1 MDQLLDSPYIQV
13 DAAGRAHPGL
23 AEEEALIHP
32 GVLAVLRCLELR
44 SAAEIHPFGTHL
56 DDAAVA
62 YVDADPVIGP
72 DAVDGFDF
80 GATIV
85 LHLVIGASGKY
96 LSLDVGALECSS
108 GNRDDCTAPL
118 SGITY

>member
-1 MDQLLDSPYIQV
+1 MCQLLNSPNIQV
-13 DAAGRAHPGL
+13 DATCRAHPGL

-32 GVLAVLRCLELR
+32 GVLAVLGRLELR
-44 SAAEIHPFGTHL
+44 SAAEIHPFGAHL

-72 DAVDGFDF
+72 DAVNGFDL
-80 GATIV
+80 GAAIV

-96 LSLDVGALECSS
+96 FSLDVGALECSS
-108 GNRDDCTAPL
+108 CNRDDCTAPL